1 MSAWFIL
8 ENLLNG
14 IVDGNNINIFFI
26 IILKD
31 NTGIKLNQLIVS
43 IIIDFISFI

>member
-1 MSAWFIL
+1 MSAGFIL

-26 IILKD
+26 IMRMGK
-31 NTGIKLNQLIVS
+31 N
-43 IIIDFISFI
+43 

>member
-1 MSAWFIL
+1 MSAGFIL

-26 IILKD
+26 TILKYMK
-31 NTGIKLNQLIVS
+31 I
-43 IIIDFISFI
+43 

>member
-1 MSAWFIL
+1 MSAGFIL

-26 IILKD
+26 IILKYM
-31 NTGIKLNQLIVS
+31 K
-43 IIIDFISFI
+43 F

>member
-1 MSAWFIL
+1 MSAGFIL

-26 IILKD
+26 IIEDGK
-31 NTGIKLNQLIVS
+31 KLT
-43 IIIDFISFI
+43 F

>member
-1 MSAWFIL
+1 MNAGFIL

-26 IILKD
+26 IILK
-31 NTGIKLNQLIVS
+31 
-43 IIIDFISFI
+43 

>member
-1 MSAWFIL
+1 MSAGFIL

-26 IILKD
+26 IILKYMK
-31 NTGIKLNQLIVS
+31 IQ
-43 IIIDFISFI
+43 IIFVLV